1 MGTSRDCVVVEAR
14 LHHEFAAV
22 PELPADLGE
31 LTRALEPWQGV
42 ASLLSPIAEDFDSP
56 ERRDLALDLVPPT
69 LGVDGPVGGVPAS
82 GMPSALHSHL
92 EDLREGPGVLAFR
105 PLDPRPVTTTL
116 ALGVVVLRRDDGK
129 LDVVLDSRLA
139 YATSPKDPFD
149 ASEEQALY
157 RDVVRFD
164 VVPRDPDLALDPL
177 SVAPSRWIC
186 DATYQYAHT
195 WTRARGF
202 VNEAPRAR
210 GPVDVGPDAGGSG
223 VYRFSCASSRLQP
236 DFDVVHSAGGRGIS
250 FTSTLRH
257 VYDDFRHVPYSFATP
272 DRLIRR
278 DDGLLGLRD
287 VPASALDEIERSY
300 LCGFTLPASAA
311 GRVITLDLYT
321 QQQLQHA
328 AVCPLQGAVV
338 LPAYFNTRAT
348 LVIDLSQGTARIVEP
363 RACFLHLGQATAALL
378 TCARFERRDVA
389 LRAYDAPG
397 HVLRHDGTRPI
408 VAPVLCVQHRR
419 DSALQLLQ
427 EPGAPARVWLA
438 AKYRPGYL
446 YRVHGGRLELTHA
459 MDDPAILDAAA
470 FTLRPGLAD
479 REFFSLESAAEP
491 GRFLRHRDF
500 ALLVQPDDP
509 DAAFRAEA
517 TFQISSALA

>member
-14 LHHEFAAV
+14 LYHEFAAV
-22 PELPADLGE
+22 PELPADIGE

-42 ASLLSPIAEDFDSP
+42 ASLLSPIAEDFASP

-105 PLDPRPVTTTL
+105 PVDPRPVTTAL

-139 YATSPKDPFD
+139 YATSPAPFD
-149 ASEEQALY
+149 MLDMQALY

-177 SVAPSRWIC
+177 SVAPARWIC
-186 DATYQYAHT
+186 DATYQYTHSWNPT
-195 WTRARGF
+195 RGF
-202 VNEAPRAR
+202 LNEAPRAL
-210 GPVDVGPDAGGSG
+210 GPVDVGADASG
-223 VYRFSCASSRLQP
+223 VYRFRCASSRLQP
-236 DFDVVHSAGGRGIS
+236 DFDVVHSVGGPGIS
-250 FTSTLRH
+250 FTSTLRR
-257 VYDDFRHVPYSFATP
+257 VYDDDGDVPYSFATP
-272 DRLIRR
+272 GRLIRR

-287 VPASALDEIERSY
+287 VPAPALDEIERAY

-311 GRVITLDLYT
+311 GRVVTLDLYT

-328 AVCPLQGAVV
+328 AVCPLRGAVV

-363 RACFLHLGQATAALL
+363 RACFLHLGQATTALL

-389 LRAYDAPG
+389 LRAYDVPR

-419 DSALQLLQ
+419 DATLQLLQ
-427 EPGAPARVWLA
+427 EPGAPTRVWLA

-446 YRVHGGRLELTHA
+446 YRVHGGQLELTHA
-459 MDDPAILDAAA
+459 LDDPSILESAA

-479 REFFSLESAAEP
+479 RDFFSLESAAEP

-500 ALLVQPDDP
+500 ALLVQPDDS

-517 TFQISSALA
+517 TFQIASALA

>member
-22 PELPADLGE
+22 PELPADIGE

-42 ASLLSPIAEDFDSP
+42 ASLLSPIAEDFASP

-82 GMPSALHSHL
+82 GMPRAMHSHL

-105 PLDPRPVTTTL
+105 TVDPRPVTTSL
-116 ALGVVVLRRDDGK
+116 ALAVVVLRRDDGT

-139 YATSPKDPFD
+139 YAISPAAPFD
-149 ASEEQALY
+149 MLAMQALY

-177 SVAPSRWIC
+177 SVAPARWIC
-186 DATYQYAHT
+186 DATYQYNHT
-195 WTRARGF
+195 WTRGRGF

-210 GPVDVGPDAGGSG
+210 GPVDIGADASG
-223 VYRFSCASSRLQP
+223 VYRFCCASSRLQP
-236 DFDVVHSAGGRGIS
+236 DFDVVHTVGGPGIS
-250 FTSTLRH
+250 FTSTLNH
-257 VYDDFRHVPYSFATP
+257 VYDDDARHVPYSFATP

-278 DDGLLGLRD
+278 DDGHLGLRD
-287 VPASALDEIERSY
+287 VPSPALDEIERAY

-311 GRVITLDLYT
+311 GRVVTLDLYT

-348 LVIDLSQGTARIVEP
+348 LVIDLAQGTARIAEP

-389 LRAYDAPG
+389 LRAYDIPG
-397 HVLRHDGTRPI
+397 HVLRHDGTRAI
-408 VAPVLCVQHRR
+408 VAPVLCAQHCR
-419 DSALQLLQ
+419 DSTLQLLQ
-427 EPGAPARVWLA
+427 EPGAPTRVWLA

-446 YRVHGGRLELTHA
+446 YRVHDGQLELTHA
-459 MDDPAILDAAA
+459 LDDPAILDAAA

-479 REFFSLESAAEP
+479 RDFFSLESAAEP

-500 ALLVQPDDP
+500 DLLVESDES

-517 TFQISSALA
+517 TFQIATALA